1 MVQKEFTYRGK
12 TTAEL
17 AKMSLTELSLLM
29 KSDAR
34 RKISRLTEA
43 DKKFIKKVEKSQK
56 PVKTHNR
63 DMIILPTFVGKQINI
78 HNGKTY
84 EELRVTS
91 EMIGHWLGEYS
102 MTRRKVNH
110 SAPGV
115 GATRSSS
122 SMSVK

>member
-17 AKMSLTELSLLM
+17 ARMSLSELALIM

-43 DKKFIKKVEKSQK
+43 DKKFIRKVEKSSK
-56 PVKTHNR
+56 PVKTQNR

-102 MTRRKVNH
+102 MTRKKVNH